1 MEITKSMFSKSNVKS
16 NLSLKESAII
26 NGILSV
32 LVPVA
37 VLLAGSSYIRTM
49 TSYFKPS
56 YSDLLFNSASLKVIL
71 ISAITYMATS
81 YILPGI
87 IFIVN
92 RLFSITDT
100 TYAECASISCK
111 AAVMPVLLCAI
122 GSLFALLHFAIAA
135 IVLII
140 AFYLYIFQIY
150 EYSKEVITTGKVK
163 GIFGISIA
171 VLLNWTIAILLEGLL
186 MYAMVRDFL
195 ENLFW

>member
-37 VLLAGSSYIRTM
+37 VLLTGSSYIRSM

-71 ISAITYMATS
+71 ISAITYMAAS

-100 TYAECASISCK
+100 TYVECASISCK

-163 GIFGISIA
+163 GIFGISIT

>member
-1 MEITKSMFSKSNVKS
+1 
-16 NLSLKESAII
+16 
-26 NGILSV
+26 
-32 LVPVA
+32 
-37 VLLAGSSYIRTM
+37 
-49 TSYFKPS
+49 
-56 YSDLLFNSASLKVIL
+56 
-71 ISAITYMATS
+71 
-81 YILPGI
+81 
-87 IFIVN
+87 
-92 RLFSITDT
+92 
-100 TYAECASISCK
+100 
-111 AAVMPVLLCAI
+111 MPVLLCAI

>member
-1 MEITKSMFSKSNVKS
+1 MEVTKSMFSKSSVKS

-26 NGILSV
+26 NGILSI

-37 VLLAGSSYIRTM
+37 VLLTGSSYIRSI

>member
-92 RLFSITDT
+92 KLFSITDT

>member
-37 VLLAGSSYIRTM
+37 VLLTGSSYIRSM

-71 ISAITYMATS
+71 ISAITYMAAS

>member
-37 VLLAGSSYIRTM
+37 VLLTGSSYIRSM

>member
-1 MEITKSMFSKSNVKS
+1 MEITKSMFSKSNVKL

-37 VLLAGSSYIRTM
+37 VLLTGSSYIRSM

>member
-37 VLLAGSSYIRTM
+37 VLLTGSSYIRSM

-171 VLLNWTIAILLEGLL
+171 VLLNWTRAILLEGLL

>member
-37 VLLAGSSYIRTM
+37 VLLTGSSYIRSM

-71 ISAITYMATS
+71 ISAITYMAAS

-135 IVLII
+135 IVLIS

-163 GIFGISIA
+163 GIFGISIT

>member
-37 VLLAGSSYIRTM
+37 VLLTGSSYIRSM

-71 ISAITYMATS
+71 ISAIIYMATS

>member
-87 IFIVN
+87 IFIAN